1 MIARRLRTLVLTLAL
16 LLVPVSVAR
25 ADQAYD
31 RVAAAYAQAGG
42 QLDACAF
49 TQAQLEAALVGIPK
63 EIRQYVPDLRKAIR
77 TGIATHVSGDCAG
90 RTPGTTTT
98 PPAGAGGAIPTPEVS
113 TTPPPTTET
122 LPSTTA
128 TTPPTTTQPAAIPP
142 TTTTGGDRHRD
153 TTPLAIA
160 LGALGALLALLLLL
174 WAWARARGWDPSWL
188 ARARHA
194 WGEAGHRTTSTW
206 LEFTDWLRLGR

>member
-1 MIARRLRTLVLTLAL
+1 MHHRPHTVRVLLLAL
-16 LLVPVSVAR
+16 ALALVPAASAR

-49 TQAQLEAALVGIPK
+49 TQTQLQAGLAGIPR
-63 EIRQYVPDLRKAIR
+63 EIKRYVPDLRRAIKE
-77 TGIATHVSGDCAG
+77 GIATHVRGGCAG
-90 RTPGTTTT
+90 RTPGTTTV
-98 PPAGAGGAIPTPEVS
+98 PPSPGAGGAVPTPEVG
-113 TTPPPTTET
+113 TTPP
-122 LPSTTA
+122 A
-128 TTPPTTTQPAAIPP
+128 TTTQPAVTSPVR
-142 TTTTGGDRHRD
+142 TTTAAPSRHRD

-160 LGALGALLALLLLL
+160 LGALGAALLLLLAL
-174 WAWARARGWDPSWL
+174 WAWARARGWDSPGL
-188 ARARHA
+188 ARMRHA

>member
-1 MIARRLRTLVLTLAL
+1 MTARRLRTLVLTLAL
-16 LLVPVSVAR
+16 LLLPAALAR

-49 TQAQLEAALVGIPK
+49 TQGQLEAALKGIPP
-63 EIRQYVPDLRKAIR
+63 EIKQYVPDLRKAVR
-77 TGIATHVSGDCAG
+77 AGIATHVSGGCAG

-98 PPAGAGGAIPTPEVS
+98 PPGAGGAIPTPEVS
-113 TTPPPTTET
+113 TSTTPTTPTET
-122 LPSTTA
+122 LPQTA
-128 TTPPTTTQPAAIPP
+128 TTPTTTQPAAIPP
-142 TTTTGGDRHRD
+142 VTTTGRGGGHHD

-160 LGALGALLALLLLL
+160 LGVLGALLLIALLL
-174 WAWARARGWDPSWL
+174 WAWARARGWDPAWQ

-194 WGEAGHRTTSTW
+194 WGEAGHRTTSRW

>member
-1 MIARRLRTLVLTLAL
+1 MIDRTRTVRVLLVTLAL
-16 LLVPVSVAR
+16 ALVPAALAR
-25 ADQAYD
+25 ADRAYD

-49 TQAQLEAALVGIPK
+49 TEAQLAAGLAGIPP
-63 EIRQYVPDLRKAIR
+63 EIKRYVPDLRRAIKQ
-77 TGIATHVSGDCAG
+77 GIATHVRGDCAG
-90 RTPGTTTT
+90 RKPGTTTT

-113 TTPPPTTET
+113 PAPP
-122 LPSTTA
+122 A
-128 TTPPTTTQPAAIPP
+128 TTTQPAVTPP
-142 TTTTGGDRHRD
+142 AATTTGSGSRHHD

-160 LGALGALLALLLLL
+160 LGALGALLVLLLAL
-174 WAWARARGWDPSWL
+174 WGWARARGWDPPRL

>member
-1 MIARRLRTLVLTLAL
+1 MIVRARTARVLLLAL
-16 LLVPVSVAR
+16 ALALVPASLAR

-49 TQAQLEAALVGIPK
+49 TQAQLEAGLAGIPK
-63 EIRQYVPDLRKAIR
+63 EIKRYVPDLRKAIR
-77 TGIATHVSGDCAG
+77 DGIATHVRGDCAG

-98 PPAGAGGAIPTPEVS
+98 PPGAGGAIPTPEVS
-113 TTPPPTTET
+113 TTPPASTET
-122 LPSTTA
+122 A
-128 TTPPTTTQPAAIPP
+128 PPVTTTQPAATPP
-142 TTTTGGDRHRD
+142 ATTTGGGSRHHD

-160 LGALGALLALLLLL
+160 LGALGALLLLLLAL
-174 WAWARARGWDPSWL
+174 WGWARARGWDPPGA